1 MPDPV
6 LVVPEVEVAGEWGG
20 GSDCGPIVV
29 RRVASLVLESHRLR
43 LEAGPERPLHS
54 SYEALTDATWSA
66 GELALYWR
74 AGRARVRGDERLAQ
88 AWAHIVDA
96 ACALPE
102 VARGLRSLG
111 TRRGGT
117 GELQRRFFGPLLQA
131 RRRLREPDSL
141 EWRLAHFDARGVRR
155 RVEEALLAMARE
167 TFPVSPPDRRALEAD
182 LADASEA
189 LLRSLEALDHAANET
204 TQGAEGMRFVAW
216 RDWTSQLRAVFVEAD
231 SAWIKVLSALD
242 ASRPLGR

>member
-1 MPDPV
+1 
-6 LVVPEVEVAGEWGG
+6 
-20 GSDCGPIVV
+20 
-29 RRVASLVLESHRLR
+29 
-43 LEAGPERPLHS
+43 
-54 SYEALTDATWSA
+54 
-66 GELALYWR
+66 
-74 AGRARVRGDERLAQ
+74 
-88 AWAHIVDA
+88 
-96 ACALPE
+96 
-102 VARGLRSLG
+102 
-111 TRRGGT
+111 
-117 GELQRRFFGPLLQA
+117 
-131 RRRLREPDSL
+131 
-141 EWRLAHFDARGVRR
+141 
-155 RVEEALLAMARE
+155 MARE